1 MKNEPLEQLISLLLE
16 EMPNYQNYVYRFGS
30 DERGRAKLARSLMN
44 LRTPKKASDALLKT
58 QDYYLQNEMKKM
70 GLVDWYSLPVS
81 DYEKIAL
88 WRGNII
94 RLSADAIVNCG
105 NQDMLGCFV
114 PNHNCLD
121 NWIHSYAGVQLR
133 FDCDIEMKK
142 RGRKFNVSDVFMT
155 SGYNLPSKYV
165 LHVLGP
171 TVRGRTSFFEDGQL
185 KKCYFNCLELAR
197 LNGFKSLVFPCIS
210 TGEQGFP
217 KAKGAKIAT
226 ETVKEYLML
235 HPDAPA
241 VVFDVYTD
249 IDETL
254 YKKLLYENL

>member
-165 LHVLGP
+165 LL
-171 TVRGRTSFFEDGQL
+171 RR
-185 KKCYFNCLELAR
+185 
-197 LNGFKSLVFPCIS
+197 
-210 TGEQGFP
+210 
-217 KAKGAKIAT
+217 
-226 ETVKEYLML
+226 
-235 HPDAPA
+235 
-241 VVFDVYTD
+241 
-249 IDETL
+249 
-254 YKKLLYENL
+254 